1 MEAFWIV
8 PTPENLLKTQSFFD
22 ISNIQISIS
31 CDTEADEEIEKLNSM
46 LEATKKPRSFL
57 LYSKEKNGLFDFQS
71 TEHHILA
78 SNCSFLR
85 YCFHFL
91 YFLFLIYSTLQKNV
105 EIYIRQ
111 THPLNY
117 R

>member
-46 LEATKKPRSFL
+46 LEATKKPWSIL
-57 LYSKEKNGLFDFQS
+57 LYSKEENGLFDFQS

-91 YFLFLIYSTLQKNV
+91 FFVYSTLQ
-105 EIYIRQ
+105 
-111 THPLNY
+111 
-117 R
+117 